1 MSRYDAIARA
11 LAGNAAAASE
21 RDRMQ
26 AVLANAQAQ
35 AARLRAGIDAPDEP
49 LRSDMLRLHQ
59 EVARSAARVLADM
72 TPTKDLT

>member
-26 AVLANAQAQ
+26 AVLANAQTQ
-35 AARLRAGIDAPDEP
+35 AARLLAGIDAPDEP
-49 LRSDMLRLHQ
+49 LRSAMLRLHQ

-72 TPTKDLT
+72 TPTEELT